1 MAHNFNDE
9 DKQVREF
16 KESMPFGVNKVQLTG
31 AIAETSDN
39 GKDYIEVGVV
49 NADGVEDSARCYFV
63 GGASNI
69 SFNTLRD
76 IVVHQGKDEE
86 EKAKLRDRVD
96 AVKNSDELAEIVN
109 EFIGGELWLTKYYD
123 PSRTYTTKNG
133 TFRSINKNVLG
144 YEPKLKPEL
153 MPQPKTE
160 STPFGEATTATDAS
174 STVPSDDNWA
184 K

>member
-9 DKQVREF
+9 DKEVREF
-16 KESMPFGVNKVQLTG
+16 TKSIPFGVTKVQLTG
-31 AIAETSDN
+31 AVPETSEN

-49 NADGVEDSARCYFV
+49 TEDGIEDAARCYFV

-69 SFNTLRD
+69 SFNTLRQ
-76 IVVHQGKDEE
+76 IIVHQGKDEE
-86 EKAKLRDRVD
+86 EKQKLRDRVD
-96 AVKNSDELAEIVN
+96 NVKNSDELAEILN
-109 EFIGGELWLTKYYD
+109 EFTGGELWFTKYYD
-123 PSRTYTTKNG
+123 PSRTYTTENG

-153 MPQPKTE
+153 MPKPKGETVD
-160 STPFGEATTATDAS
+160 TPFGPATDAS
-174 STVPSDDNWA
+174 SNVPSDDSWA